1 MDLELFEWSLP
12 GESVEMQREYLWP
25 GRLGRSVLRPYM
37 VGGGRSE

>member
-1 MDLELFEWSLP
+1 MEFT
-12 GESVEMQREYLWP
+12 GGVGEMQREYLWP